1 MEGFL
6 LGDKGPEVF
15 YEVQEEVIK
24 TLEEKFY
31 PSFLVCDLYQKM
43 QTAME
48 EASNSERDESG
59 IFPLKCVHHNKL
71 LHVFMA
77 NAIPNFFVSA

>member
-31 PSFLVCDLYQKM
+31 PSFLVCDLYQNM
-43 QTAME
+43 QTAMD
-48 EASNSERDESG
+48 EASNSEKDDSG
-59 IFPLKCVHHNKL
+59 IFLLKYR
-71 LHVFMA
+71 
-77 NAIPNFFVSA
+77 

>member
-15 YEVQEEVIK
+15 YEVQSEVVKI
-24 TLEEKFY
+24 LEEKFY
-31 PSFLVCDLYQKM
+31 PSFLASEIFQAM

-48 EASNSERDESG
+48 EGTNPENDDLG
-59 IFPLKCVHHNKL
+59 
-71 LHVFMA
+71 
-77 NAIPNFFVSA
+77 NFSL

>member
-31 PSFLVCDLYQKM
+31 PSFIVSDLYQKM

-48 EASNSERDESG
+48 EASSSEKDDPG
-59 IFPLKCVHHNKL
+59 KC
-71 LHVFMA
+71 
-77 NAIPNFFVSA
+77 I